1 MVGWKKKDGEG
12 LGVRSRVGVALSP
25 ADWHRRWAWI
35 GLALLVA
42 CDSQSADSIP
52 EPGPLCA
59 KAGGVCDSA
68 CPSGL
73 YEGVVWTG
81 PAPAAAQDC
90 NPAASGNPAFTECCL
105 VTRGDA
111 DAGAFCSADLGIVA
125 PPTVPTLSVI
135 QCAAAQ
141 PFCELLVDASAP
153 GWGCCATA
161 VLPDGGAPAT
171 NECTPASSANGHF

>member
-1 MVGWKKKDGEG
+1 MHC
-12 LGVRSRVGVALSP
+12 A
-25 ADWHRRWAWI
+25 WAWI
-35 GLALLVA
+35 GLAVLVA
-42 CDSQSADSIP
+42 CDSQSATSIP
-52 EPGPLCA
+52 ELGPLCA

-90 NPAASGNPAFTECCL
+90 NPAASGQGYTECCL
-105 VTRGDA
+105 VTPGDA
-111 DAGAFCSADLGIVA
+111 GAGAFCSANLGVVA

-153 GWGCCATA
+153 GAPAWGCCTTA
-161 VLPDGGAPAT
+161 VLSDGGALAT